1 MSASS
6 KMRCIAPIF
15 LDPAPC
21 PVGASFANIGECGK
35 LFGKTGN
42 NQSPELHPNTKAN
55 SMFLSLNK
63 ASKEAEIAK
72 STLSE
77 AIKSGRLSAEK
88 DERGRYKIDPAELF
102 RVFPK
107 TSSNE
112 QSEPQTNI
120 VANTENLLVIE
131 RLQAELEAERR
142 VTANMQETVADL
154 RERLDKEG
162 ADRRALTA
170 MLTDQTQTTEQGAS
184 VGWFDKLLGR
194 KKT

>member
-1 MSASS
+1 
-6 KMRCIAPIF
+6 
-15 LDPAPC
+15 
-21 PVGASFANIGECGK
+21 
-35 LFGKTGN
+35 
-42 NQSPELHPNTKAN
+42 
-55 SMFLSLNK
+55 MFLSLNK

-107 TSSNE
+107 TSPNE
-112 QSEPQTNI
+112 QSEPKPNT
-120 VANTENLLVIE
+120 VTNTENLLVIE

-184 VGWFDKLLGR
+184 VGWFDRLLGR